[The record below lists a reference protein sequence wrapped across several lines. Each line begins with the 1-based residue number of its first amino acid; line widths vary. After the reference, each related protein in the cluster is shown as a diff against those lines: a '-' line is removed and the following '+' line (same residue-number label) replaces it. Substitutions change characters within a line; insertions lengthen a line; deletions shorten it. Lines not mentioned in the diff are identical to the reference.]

1 MKAQIKKVNISSR
14 AIAWRMVIDMVKD
27 KGNLKPLRI
36 MIGRKK
42 FQAGMTLF
50 RGKFVDYIDFC
61 RMNGLTIRVT
71 GDET

>member
-1 MKAQIKKVNISSR
+1 MKAQVKKVNISSR
-14 AIAWRMVIDMVKD
+14 AVALRIAIEMVKD

-36 MIGRKK
+36 LFGRKK
-42 FQAGMTLF
+42 FRAGMTLF

-61 RMNGLTIRVT
+61 RLNGLAVCVT